1 MLRILAAAALATS
14 VLWAG
19 GFWEKKPYTEWS
31 QKEVAKLL
39 TNSPWASRYVILLGP
54 GRVGPGSEARV
65 PGGFG
70 GGPGGYGGGVPGGPA
85 GGPRGTAGAAADGP
99 AGGGAGGGYGPG
111 GPGGAPGGFGGGGG
125 YGAPG
130 GPQMSLIVRWHSA
143 LPIKQA
149 LVKSRF
155 GEDADSPAAGIQEFL
170 APETEHY
177 IVALSGLPVRMAAA
191 VRANPEPFKQHA
203 FLNRKGKPPI
213 PVEDVQVVGDQEWA
227 EIRMLFPRSE
237 PITLAD
243 KQVQVIAKLGPIDV
257 KKTFKLKA
265 MVFQGQPAL

>member
-1 MLRILAAAALATS
+1 MAL
-14 VLWAG
+14 V
-19 GFWEKKPYTEWS
+19 
-31 QKEVAKLL
+31 
-39 TNSPWASRYVILLGP
+39 
-54 GRVGPGSEARV
+54 
-65 PGGFG
+65 
-70 GGPGGYGGGVPGGPA
+70 
-85 GGPRGTAGAAADGP
+85 
-99 AGGGAGGGYGPG
+99 
-111 GPGGAPGGFGGGGG
+111 
-125 YGAPG
+125 
-130 GPQMSLIVRWHSA
+130 VRWHSA

-155 GEDADSPAAGIQEFL
+155 GEEAGSPSAAVQEFL
-170 APETEHY
+170 APETEYY

-213 PVEDVQVVGDQEWA
+213 PARDVQVMGDQEWA
-227 EIRMLFPRSE
+227 EIRILFPRSE

-243 KQVQVIAKLGPIDV
+243 KQVEVMAKLGRFDV